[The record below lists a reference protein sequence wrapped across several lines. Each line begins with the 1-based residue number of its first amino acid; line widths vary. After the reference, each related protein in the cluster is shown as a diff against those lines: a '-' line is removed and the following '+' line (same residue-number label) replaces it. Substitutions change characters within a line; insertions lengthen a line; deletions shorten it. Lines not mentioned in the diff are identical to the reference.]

1 MGGAKVVVYG
11 LSTEGYA
18 IASQM
23 AIKGADVYIIDEST
37 PSAIS
42 LKAEIA
48 KTYPNVSSLK
58 EDEPLLAMEPID
70 VAISKAQYLF
80 FTPRI
85 RKTGQDIKTEIHSKF
100 KDAVASMKKNSS
112 VIFTLPTGFGGNNE
126 NISLLEHVT
135 GFETGKHISYFY
147 YPLEDLKEQPKI
159 IGSFNGKEDPT
170 LAELLTLGKK
180 EKKFVA
186 ISSSEHFHAIAV
198 LSRFSSLCSVLEVCK
213 YAQDDITKND
223 LSSDDFQETG
233 DIIFRREKQIHAIHE
248 VEFHE
253 LSIITVSD
261 ANRPENALWSEKHIT
276 YGDMDSHDSI
286 FIHLNYGA
294 KWDRQFF
301 FLQPRENHQIIKVS
315 QRHENVMMFP
325 GDGTHCELQNW
336 KRYRSSWKDLHSEAH
351 FFMTQAYDA
360 EERQRFP
367 DYLPEEL
374 LAAFRLTCG
383 SEEIAE
389 EYRNIIS
396 LPHPDHGRVAPTR
409 IIIRVEFSG
418 PLGTG
423 MKYLIFNLANSC

>member
-1 MGGAKVVVYG
+1 MSGVKVVVYG

-100 KDAVASMKKNSS
+100 KDAVTSLKKNGS

-135 GFETGKHISYFY
+135 GFQTGKNISYFY
-147 YPLEDLKEQPKI
+147 YPLEDLNQQPKI
-159 IGSFNGKEDPT
+159 IGSFNGKED
-170 LAELLTLGKK
+170 LVLSDLLTTDKK

-186 ISSSEHFHAIAV
+186 ISSSEHFHAIDV

-213 YAQDDITKND
+213 YAQDEITKND
-223 LSSDDFQETG
+223 LSSNDFQEIFLDNMISFLFDLKSLGSSFEGSNSLMYLINGSVKGIDGYIKRLIDEIRATLKKNDLKASRTKIALSWTLDQHAMRG
-233 DIIFRREKQIHAIHE
+233 DKIE
-248 VEFHE
+248 
-253 LSIITVSD
+253 
-261 ANRPENALWSEKHIT
+261 
-276 YGDMDSHDSI
+276 M
-286 FIHLNYGA
+286 
-294 KWDRQFF
+294 
-301 FLQPRENHQIIKVS
+301 
-315 QRHENVMMFP
+315 
-325 GDGTHCELQNW
+325 LQNLIS
-336 KRYRSSWKDLHSEAH
+336 KLRDYIGDVEA
-351 FFMTQAYDA
+351 YED
-360 EERQRFP
+360 P
-367 DYLPEEL
+367 D
-374 LAAFRLTCG
+374 
-383 SEEIAE
+383 
-389 EYRNIIS
+389 
-396 LPHPDHGRVAPTR
+396 
-409 IIIRVEFSG
+409 
-418 PLGTG
+418 
-423 MKYLIFNLANSC
+423 FNLFHSDKTTIVVSCSQSDFDNIKSKKQDSNLIIVKANPICETIQ